1 MRWLDG
7 ITDSVDVGLGGFQEL
22 VMDREAWRAA
32 VHRVAK
38 GRTLERLNTVR
49 LFSRDQQWYNMHK
62 VQYFGTYNEMCQHL
76 EGLYNSVS
84 QHFPNEQFKIL
95 QNHIWVRL
103 DPFNAQHRLMNFNII
118 ENERLIISYVVS
130 KIFEKAIKI
139 FLPYY
144 IFMWSGFFFK
154 RWLKKKCV
162 LWLCWV
168 FTDAQG
174 FSLVAASGGYFVA
187 AHGFLTAVASLAV
200 EHRL

>member
-1 MRWLDG
+1 
-7 ITDSVDVGLGGFQEL
+7 
-22 VMDREAWRAA
+22 
-32 VHRVAK
+32 
-38 GRTLERLNTVR
+38 
-49 LFSRDQQWYNMHK
+49 MHK

-144 IFMWSGFFFK
+144 IFM
-154 RWLKKKCV
+154 
-162 LWLCWV
+162 
-168 FTDAQG
+168 
-174 FSLVAASGGYFVA
+174 
-187 AHGFLTAVASLAV
+187 
-200 EHRL
+200 